1 MKKDNKNRNRWMI
14 AISFDI
20 DRWKRRENR
29 KGVINVGRMICKP
42 FITNTMMEIEKK
54 IEELKSKL
62 TGNIFED
69 GELMMEIY
77 NLKKQLNPEIET
89 NPELDD
95 DENDC
100 LFCGS

>member
-1 MKKDNKNRNRWMI
+1 
-14 AISFDI
+14 
-20 DRWKRRENR
+20 
-29 KGVINVGRMICKP
+29 
-42 FITNTMMEIEKK
+42 MEIEKQ
-54 IEELKSKL
+54 IENLKAKL

-95 DENDC
+95 DEDGC
-100 LFCGS
+100 LYCGS